1 MTRNSKALQGLLAVA
16 CAITLL
22 TPQAYGAWQQPTQ
35 TFPNTGG
42 VSAPLDT
49 GSDSQDVFSALDFSG
64 YAGGTNPILVL
75 PQGAPIRSAD
85 SQFSFTPQVGAG
97 GQTLFTNAADKIIF
111 TAGGGAIYLNAKGT
125 RLPTATSSTGIS
137 GEQGMVYFDTAEK
150 VLKVYKDGTTGWAP
164 LSYAE
169 GAVGSWVN
177 VPTTADWFTVGYL
190 TGGRGYGEFIVEN
203 IQSSQHQALKF
214 IASIQYGGGPQIT
227 VLENSIHSEVP
238 FSKIRIA
245 RLSADITYG
254 AYAVQVY
261 GYDKYGTDN
270 ANRVKIA
277 NVGVNGWELKNFTT
291 TENASYVATAAEV
304 APMNAV
310 MSQSGGLNVN
320 GNVGIGTDTPNRA
333 LHIYR
338 SSGDNAE
345 IDLQSNAGANKHW
358 GIYNER
364 TSDELRIWNNAG
376 GDIVRVIPQ
385 GVSTGVTGMPSSI
398 LGGYAN
404 PVLVANAAV
413 SDAELVAAV
422 INPYGNN
429 PVPLL
434 AVVNANA
441 TTSAQLAVSGDIN
454 ATDNVIG
461 TRFCF
466 AGGNCVSDWTQAG
479 SAGVWVPVTGGINYA
494 GGKVGIGD
502 ASPRGL
508 LQVSGTPLTGAD
520 FGTIAEVKDTSANG
534 SNTTYGGIMLTSN
547 PGFDYSVGKK
557 SVNSTT
563 YFQVRRQDGVEL
575 LTIDK
580 DGKVGVGT
588 NNPATLLNVSGAHS
602 NTQLRLTLP
611 ASQNNGGAGTGEVN
625 LQAWVSEP
633 GITWD
638 AGGIGTNVTNNNG
651 APNGF
656 GRLNTALGQS
666 YIRFMTNGGAMGFTT
681 TKNDGT
687 SYPNTLYVSDGK
699 VGVGTTTLSQ
709 KLTVDGT
716 IKASELMLEGRGDDS
731 QVSFVKTGMGDWI
744 TKMSYPAHHLVMEN
758 KGYAHMY
765 VNMIPGGTGAA
776 TGVDLISNLSLYTR
790 GGSQFNTITKR
801 VELEADP
808 ASNSFLGFK
817 LDKPKNV
824 VVSPVSC
831 TRTCSYSDTFNFRVV
846 AVDQQGNVSEPSDPV
861 TISLSGST
869 NTAQLTWSAVTN
881 AKEYLVYVRRGG
893 DGGKYANYSVVSASA
908 GPITNPLYN
917 AENANPRKDDPYLPE
932 GVPLYPTGNATKI
945 AATGMSYFGGPLG
958 AMLDGTNFGQIRLGY
973 SPGTGPS
980 DAGYYAVYAP

>member
-1 MTRNSKALQGLLAVA
+1 MTRNSKVLQGLLAVA

-35 TFPNTGG
+35 SFPNTGG

-64 YAGGTNPILVL
+64 YAGGTNPILIF

-137 GEQGMVYFDTAEK
+137 GEQGMVYFDTTEK

-177 VPTTADWFTVGYL
+177 VPTTANWFTVGYL
-190 TGGRGYGEFIVEN
+190 TTGRGYGEFTVEN

-245 RLSADITYG
+245 RLSADVTYG

-261 GYDKYGTDN
+261 GYDKYGTGN

-277 NVGVNGWELKNFTT
+277 NIGVDGWTLKNFTT
-291 TENASYVATAAEV
+291 AENTSYVATAAEV

-333 LHIYR
+333 VHIYR

-345 IDLQSNAGANKHW
+345 IDLQSNAGANMHW

-364 TSDELRIWNNAG
+364 TSDELRIWNGAG
-376 GDIVRVIPQ
+376 GDIVRVVPQ
-385 GVSTGVTGMPSSI
+385 RTSSAVTATPSSI

-413 SDAELVAAV
+413 SDAVLVAAV
-422 INPYGNN
+422 TNPYGN
-429 PVPLL
+429 PVPL
-434 AVVNANA
+434 AVVAAGA
-441 TTSAQLAVSGDIN
+441 TTTAQLAVAGDIN

-466 AGGNCVSDWTQAG
+466 AGGNCINDWVQAG
-479 SAGVWVPVTGGINYA
+479 SAGVWNSTSTGIYYEADRVTNQVVIGGNSPLWAGQNKSKLEVQGGGIIVGLKSGTDNTVLYGYTNGQA
-494 GGKVGIGD
+494 RFAINLDNADHSGLGNIPVFMDNVDGTGWKPSIALSGGDVGIGTTDPQTKLEIAGAGNNYLRIGNNTNGGGD
-502 ASPRGL
+502 ARIESSDFTFAIRDVSPGRGRNL
-508 LQVSGTPLTGAD
+508 LERSWTDPNYDYLQL
-520 FGTIAEVKDTSANG
+520 
-534 SNTTYGGIMLTSN
+534 SN
-547 PGFDYSVGKK
+547 V
-557 SVNSTT
+557 
-563 YFQVRRQDGVEL
+563 Q
-575 LTIDK
+575 
-580 DGKVGVGT
+580 
-588 NNPATLLNVSGAHS
+588 
-602 NTQLRLTLP
+602 
-611 ASQNNGGAGTGEVN
+611 NGGATKDDKILLSQRKGIVLSPKGTDV
-625 LQAWVSEP
+625 
-633 GITWD
+633 
-638 AGGIGTNVTNNNG
+638 VT
-651 APNGF
+651 
-656 GRLNTALGQS
+656 
-666 YIRFMTNGGAMGFTT
+666 ITT
-681 TKNDGT
+681 TT
-687 SYPNTLYVSDGK
+687 VAVNTDLFISGK
-699 VGVGTTTLSQ
+699 GDNSQ
-709 KLTVDGT
+709 
-716 IKASELMLEGRGDDS
+716 I
-731 QVSFVKTGMGDWI
+731 SFVKEGMGDWI
-744 TKMSYPAHHLVMEN
+744 TKMSYPSHHLVMEN
-758 KGYAHMY
+758 QGYAHMY
-765 VNMIPGGTGAA
+765 VNMVPGGTGAV

-790 GGSQFNTITKR
+790 GGAQFNTVTKR

-817 LDKPKNV
+817 LDKPTGV
-824 VVSPVSC
+824 AVAAVSC

-846 AVDQQGNVSEPSDPV
+846 AVDQQGNTSEPSNPV
-861 TISLSGST
+861 TIALSGSA
-869 NTAQLTWSAVTN
+869 NTAQLTWNAVTN

-908 GPITNPLYN
+908 SPITNPLYN
-917 AENANPRKDDPYLPE
+917 VEIANPRRDDTYLPE
-932 GVPLYPTGNATKI
+932 GVPLYPSGNATKI

-958 AMLDGTNFGQIRLGY
+958 AILDGTNFGQIRLGY